1 MLGDAA
7 VSKFI
12 RGPISLNQILEFS
25 KYGVNAVR
33 ILMYIRM
40 QEGIMVSRSELPKNE
55 HTFIKIPNKTLESM
69 FGVHRSIKW
78 EKLRTLEENGLIELK
93 LNAKELRRKQKL
105 LFQDCTKQGGKPQ

>member
-40 QEGIMVSRSELPKNE
+40 QEGILVSRSLLPKNE

-93 LNAKELRRKQKL
+93 INGQGIAPEAKIIVPRLH
-105 LFQDCTKQGGKPQ
+105 

>member
-33 ILMYIRM
+33 ILLYIRM

-93 LNAKELRRKQKL
+93 INGQGIAPEAKIIVPRLH
-105 LFQDCTKQGGKPQ
+105 

>member
-40 QEGIMVSRSELPKNE
+40 QEGILVSRSLLPKNE
-55 HTFIKIPNKTLESM
+55 HTFIKSPNKTLETM

-93 LNAKELRRKQKL
+93 INGQGIAPEAKIIVPRLH
-105 LFQDCTKQGGKPQ
+105 

>member
-33 ILMYIRM
+33 ILLYIRM
-40 QEGIMVSRSELPKNE
+40 QEGIMVSRSELPKNQ

-78 EKLRTLEENGLIELK
+78 DKLRTLEENGLIELK
-93 LNAKELRRKQKL
+93 LNGQGIAPEAKIIVPRLH
-105 LFQDCTKQGGKPQ
+105 

>member
-33 ILMYIRM
+33 ILLYIRM

-93 LNAKELRRKQKL
+93 LNGQGIAPEAKIIVPRLH
-105 LFQDCTKQGGKPQ
+105 

>member
-7 VSKFI
+7 AAKFI

-33 ILMYIRM
+33 ILLYIRM

-93 LNAKELRRKQKL
+93 LNGQGIAPEAKIIVPRLH
-105 LFQDCTKQGGKPQ
+105 